1 MKGERTMTMSK
12 PQQERYIYYTVHD
25 TRADKDSYYSTS
37 DIKAF
42 RALTNRISP
51 VIASYDNR
59 YELASDL
66 RHHFAGEPLANGNA
80 LAMYILT
87 RYKRTQTTLTRI
99 LDSISPYAATGHYYD
114 AQCMLNGM
122 TIRYP
127 DAIHATFTNDLET
140 VTVKM

>member
-1 MKGERTMTMSK
+1 MAMSK

-25 TRADKDSYYSTS
+25 TRVDKDSYYSTS

-42 RALTNRISP
+42 RALTNRIMP

-59 YELASDL
+59 FELESDL
-66 RHHFAGEPLANGNA
+66 RHHFAGEHLANERT

-99 LDSISPYAATGHYYD
+99 LDSISPYAATVHYYD
-114 AQCMLNGM
+114 AQCMLKGM

-127 DAIHATFTNDLET
+127 NAMHAAFTHGLDI
-140 VTVKM
+140 VTVKR

>member
-1 MKGERTMTMSK
+1 MTMSK
-12 PQQERYIYYTVHD
+12 PQQERYIYYTAHD
-25 TRADKDSYYSTS
+25 TRADKDSYYSANDLKT
-37 DIKAF
+37 F
-42 RALTNRISP
+42 RALNNRLAP
-51 VIASYDNR
+51 VLASYDNR
-59 YELASDL
+59 FELESDL
-66 RHHFAGEPLANGNA
+66 RHHFAAEPLANGRT

-87 RYKRTQTTLTRI
+87 NYKRTQTTLTHI
-99 LDSISPYAATGHYYD
+99 LDSINPYAAAGHYYD